1 MEYIFLSV
9 FRLLSEQIV
18 LYVAVRLWEE
28 VGLEFSYSTNLI
40 LTPIY
45 QILKASKNNTLH
57 RGK

>member
-45 QILKASKNNTLH
+45 QILKAWKNNTLH

>member
-45 QILKASKNNTLH
+45 QILKA
-57 RGK
+57 